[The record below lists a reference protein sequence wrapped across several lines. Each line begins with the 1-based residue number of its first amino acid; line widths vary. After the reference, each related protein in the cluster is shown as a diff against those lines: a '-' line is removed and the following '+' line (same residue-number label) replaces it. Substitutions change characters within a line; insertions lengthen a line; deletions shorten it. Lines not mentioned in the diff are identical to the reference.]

1 MLAIHLGSHSCLQ
14 QGVCVSQQ
22 PYSVTR
28 RSHGSMTAVQM
39 RWWIQRGNSWHC
51 QAVTSPHQEGD
62 LSVLMA
68 ATVYAAEFRQ
78 KQTI

>member
-1 MLAIHLGSHSCLQ
+1 M
-14 QGVCVSQQ
+14 
-22 PYSVTR
+22 
-28 RSHGSMTAVQM
+28 GSMTAVQM
-39 RWWIQRGNSWHC
+39 RWWIPEGQQLALPGSYK
-51 QAVTSPHQEGD
+51 PPPGGD